1 MPGRFRRWRRN
12 RRPIFSAS
20 AYNNALGM
28 EKQQRAHARTSAVM
42 ANEVGTRVRPE
53 NPDATTQ
60 MKGFKEI
67 SGWVDEYSARAKR
80 YKDAAEKK
88 KPWIL
93 ILRDKLSK
101 GKGESARK
109 L

>member
-42 ANEVGTRVRPE
+42 AN
-53 NPDATTQ
+53 DAGRGAYAKNADVPSRIEDFRT
-60 MKGFKEI
+60 FR
-67 SGWVDEYSARAKR
+67 GWTDEYSARAKR